1 MQFVNYQI
9 YNKNIEAREIIDYE
23 CKGNAIRF
31 YLGKNGTQW
40 GDDWGDPF
48 DNAGTAYQKYWAA
61 TIDLYVGTDYTVLTP
76 KDISYNYYS
85 GYSKEKMM
93 HRCFPCVVL
102 MPDSAKD
109 DYYEFTFD
117 KCQGHAD
124 ATRFYC
130 GEDLQDIC
138 NMTEQADPGVTWDN
152 FQLLDAYIKE
162 DEIIDFSCKG
172 NVVKLYLGKN
182 STQNGEYWN
191 YKDYKSMAGPVELQ
205 YVKATT
211 DLYIPFDATL
221 LEPSHCY
228 DEHDIAYSKD
238 NMKEKK
244 IPCLIIVP
252 AKTYCDYYCCTDFER
267 YRTEPT
273 AIKLYFGDV
282 IINELDVI
290 NTKLSSV

>member
-9 YNKNIEAREIIDYE
+9 YNPDIKEREIIDYE

-40 GDDWGDPF
+40 GDDWSDPF
-48 DNAGTAYQKYWAA
+48 DNASIAYQKHWAA
-61 TIDLYVGTDYTVLTP
+61 TIDLYVESDYTVLTP
-76 KDISYNYYS
+76 TDISYNYYS

-102 MPDSAKD
+102 IPDSATD

-124 ATRFYC
+124 ATKFYC
-130 GEDLQDIC
+130 GQDLQDIC
-138 NMTEQADPGVTWDN
+138 NMTENVNLRITWDN
-152 FQLLDAYIKE
+152 FKLLNAVIKQ
-162 DEIIDFSCKG
+162 DEIIDFYCKG

-182 STQNGEYWN
+182 GTQTGEYWN
-191 YKDYKSMAGPVELQ
+191 YKDYKAMAGPVESQ
-205 YVKATT
+205 YIKSIV
-211 DLYIPFDATL
+211 DLYIPFDDTI
-221 LEPSHCY
+221 LEPSQCY
-228 DEHDIAYSKD
+228 DDHDIAYRKD
-238 NMKEKK
+238 DMKEKT

-252 AKTYCDYYCCTDFER
+252 AKTYCDYYCCTDFEL

-282 IINELDVI
+282 IMNELDVI
-290 NTKLSSV
+290 NDKLANV